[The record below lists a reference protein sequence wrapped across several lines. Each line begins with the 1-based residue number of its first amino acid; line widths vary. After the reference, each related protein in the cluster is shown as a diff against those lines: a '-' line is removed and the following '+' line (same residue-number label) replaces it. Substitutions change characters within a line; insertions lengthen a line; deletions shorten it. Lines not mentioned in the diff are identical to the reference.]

1 MSTYS
6 VPIENKQGSVSVY
19 VDMDVRKGDNVVEF
33 VGCWSA
39 PCANIDQVEEEA
51 ARRSVG
57 KLCDE
62 FAFKVRDFN
71 LENKKSYDNL
81 YEQLSTDHS
90 MLKKKYKQLKNDYN
104 LLWGYYNDLLA
115 EKDRYVIERRKLKES
130 MDRCVALLDRPD
142 AITVNQN
149 SNSRNSDKN
158 LMVLSSYEN

>member
-39 PCANIDQVEEEA
+39 PCANIHQVEEEA
-51 ARRSVG
+51 ALGSVG

-71 LENKKSYDNL
+71 LEDKKFYDNL

-90 MLKKKYKQLKNDYN
+90 MLKKKYKRL
-104 LLWGYYNDLLA
+104 
-115 EKDRYVIERRKLKES
+115 
-130 MDRCVALLDRPD
+130 
-142 AITVNQN
+142 
-149 SNSRNSDKN
+149 
-158 LMVLSSYEN
+158 